1 MDKKITIVIPCYNEI
16 LGIKVTHER
25 VFNVLNTSFNDF
37 EIIYINDGSIDG
49 TKECLSEI
57 SKLSKKIK
65 VINFSRNFGHQS
77 AVSAGIKNSTGDYVV
92 IMDADLQDPP
102 EIIPEM
108 VQLAI
113 NENANG
119 VYAVR
124 KSRKGESVFKKA
136 TAKIYYRIVNS
147 LSDVKI
153 PIDTGD
159 FRLIDRRLVAEYSRF
174 EESQKY
180 IRGIISW
187 IGFKQVPFYYDRD
200 VRIAGSSNYSISK
213 MIQFASRGIAYFS
226 KKPLQLATNLGLGLV
241 VGSFIMLFFQFVK
254 WIVSPSDF
262 VIGWI
267 SLFTAIVFFGG
278 IQMLTIGILG
288 TYIGNIFDEVKKRPE
303 YIIESIENE

>member
-16 LGIKVTHER
+16 LGINVTHKR
-25 VFNVLNTSFNDF
+25 VFDVLNSSFSDF
-37 EIIYINDGSIDG
+37 EIIYINDGSNDG
-49 TKECLSEI
+49 TKECLFEI

-153 PIDTGD
+153 PLDTGD

-254 WIVSPSDF
+254 WIVNPSDF